1 MRNKRKSISLLGWII
16 GALLLIYL
24 GVFCYLNLCKY
35 AQHVDSDIAAEALL
49 AREIWVEKDIT
60 PNDWISSTE
69 RRIIGMPTVAAV
81 FYGITGSM
89 QTAAG
94 ITCVLLGAILLGT
107 FYFFLRK
114 LSLSRPASIT
124 ALLVLCALPING
136 FRNEG
141 QMVPF
146 VTLLLFLFAEYYV
159 FHGIFLFFNI
169 LFYLKLKENRQMNRK
184 TFLEWLVLFI
194 AAVLLNCG
202 GQRCLQVIILP
213 LLVVEVIAL
222 FMESGHL
229 RQKLPGGRYLA
240 TAYVGSLALAF
251 LVSCLYGGRGDYAV
265 YLLQPGEAVEKLLLG
280 VPAAL
285 LENFGLVGNAK
296 VGSFAS
302 LMQLL
307 VWVFLILLG
316 YGLWYVFRKNTE
328 STDRQKDALTIL
340 LASVGVTAF
349 IIGITSAE
357 AAHYY
362 FFMAWFA
369 AAVLVAVMVDHTHPC
384 GEIFSAGRAEKGQP
398 VFAGLILTAVALF
411 AVLNLKYTYCEAAT
425 TQDNLKEYQEVAD
438 YLTEAGIDYG
448 YAEFWDAER
457 ICLITDGRVTM
468 GHSYTMASLSGYWWL
483 TSMKWYPPTLPK
495 EMRTAYVVRTEM
507 REAFEQQFPEGEA
520 PILEY
525 ENEKLAV
532 YVGDRNYVE
541 L

>member
-1 MRNKRKSISLLGWII
+1 MENKRKSISLLGWII

-24 GVFCYLNLCKY
+24 GVFCYLNLCRY
-35 AQHVDSDIAAEALL
+35 TQHVDSDIAAEALL

-69 RRIIGMPTVAAV
+69 RRIIGMPTVAAA

-89 QTAAG
+89 KAAVG
-94 ITCVLLGAILLGT
+94 IACVLLGAILLGT

-114 LSLSRPASIT
+114 LSLSRQASVT
-124 ALLVLCALPING
+124 ALLVLCALPANG

-159 FHGIFLFFNI
+159 FHGIFLFLNI
-169 LFYLKLKENRQMNRK
+169 LFYIKLREKQRITRK
-184 TFLEWLVLFI
+184 IFLEWLVLFV

-222 FMESGHL
+222 FTESGHFK
-229 RQKLPGGRYLA
+229 QKLPGGRYLP
-240 TAYVGSLALAF
+240 TAYVGSLVLAF

-265 YLLQPGEAVEKLLLG
+265 YLLQPREMVEKLLLT
-280 VPAAL
+280 VPAAI
-285 LENFGLVGNAK
+285 LENFGLAGNAK

-302 LMQLL
+302 LIQLL
-307 VWVFLILLG
+307 LWAFLILLG
-316 YGLWYVFRKNTE
+316 YALWYVFREKAE
-328 STDRQKDALTIL
+328 STDRQKNALTIL

-369 AAVLVAVMVDHTHPC
+369 AAVLVAVMVDHMP
-384 GEIFSAGRAEKGQP
+384 ERQP

-411 AVLNLKYTYCEAAT
+411 AILNLKYTYYDAVT

-438 YLTEAGIDYG
+438 FLMDEGIEYG

-457 ICLITDGRVTM
+457 ICLITDGAVTM
-468 GHSYTMASLSGYWWL
+468 GHSYTMANLSGYWWL
-483 TSMKWYPPTLPK
+483 TSTKWYPPTLPTD
-495 EMRTAYVVRTEM
+495 MRTAYVVRTAQ
-507 REAFEQQFPEGEA
+507 RDAFEQQFGGKEA
-520 PILEY
+520 PALEY
-525 ENEKLAV
+525 ENDRLAV
-532 YVGDRNYVE
+532 YIGDINYVD

>member
-1 MRNKRKSISLLGWII
+1 MKSKQRSISLLGWII

-69 RRIIGMPTVAAV
+69 RRIIGMPAVAAPI
-81 FYGITGSM
+81 YGITGSM
-89 QTAAG
+89 QTAVG
-94 ITCVLLGAILLGT
+94 ITCILLGAILLGT

-114 LSLSRPASIT
+114 LSLSRMASIT
-124 ALLVLCALPING
+124 ALLVLCALPANG

-159 FHGIFLFFNI
+159 FHGIFLFLNI
-169 LFYLKLKENRQMNRK
+169 LFYLKLRESRQMNRK
-184 TFLEWLVLFI
+184 IFLEWLVLFG

-213 LLVVEVIAL
+213 LLAVEAVTL
-222 FMESGHL
+222 FAESGHF
-229 RQKLPGGRYLA
+229 RNKLPGGRYLA
-240 TAYVGSLALAF
+240 TAYVGSLVLAF
-251 LVSCLYGGRGDYAV
+251 LISCLYGGRGDYAV
-265 YLLQPGEAVEKLLLG
+265 YLLQPREAVEKLFLT
-280 VPAAL
+280 VPAAI
-285 LENFGLVGNAK
+285 LENFGLAGNAR

-302 LMQLL
+302 LIQLL
-307 VWVFLILLG
+307 LWAFLILLG
-316 YGLWYVFRKNTE
+316 YGIWYVFRPKAE
-328 STDRQKDALTIL
+328 STDRQKNALSIL
-340 LASVGVTAF
+340 FTSVGVTAF
-349 IIGITSAE
+349 IVGITSAE

-369 AAVLVAVMVDHTHPC
+369 AAVLVAVMVDHMS
-384 GEIFSAGRAEKGQP
+384 GGQP

-411 AVLNLKYTYCEAAT
+411 AILNLKYTYYDAVT
-425 TQDNLKEYQEVAD
+425 TQDNLIEYQEVAD

-457 ICLITDGRVTM
+457 ISLITDGEVTM
-468 GHSYTMASLSGYWWL
+468 GHSYTMADLAGYWWL
-483 TSMKWYPPTLPK
+483 TSTKWYPPALPT

-507 REAFEQQFPEGEA
+507 REAFEQQFPEGQA
-520 PILEY
+520 PVLEY

-532 YVGDRNYVE
+532 YISDRNYVN

>member
-94 ITCVLLGAILLGT
+94 ITCVLLGAILLGI

-240 TAYVGSLALAF
+240 TAYVGSLVLAF

-369 AAVLVAVMVDHTHPC
+369 AAVLVAVMVDHMS
-384 GEIFSAGRAEKGQP
+384 EGQP

-457 ICLITDGRVTM
+457 ISLITDGRVTM

>member
-1 MRNKRKSISLLGWII
+1 MENKRKSISLLGWII

-24 GVFCYLNLCKY
+24 GVFCYLNLCRY
-35 AQHVDSDIAAEALL
+35 TQHVDSDIAAEALL

-69 RRIIGMPTVAAV
+69 RRIIGMPTVAAA

-89 QTAAG
+89 QTAVG
-94 ITCVLLGAILLGT
+94 ITCVLLGAILQAT

-114 LSLSRPASIT
+114 LSLNRIASVT
-124 ALLVLCALPING
+124 ALLVLCALPANG

-146 VTLLLFLFAEYYV
+146 VMLLLFLFAEYYV
-159 FHGIFLFFNI
+159 FHGIFLFLNI
-169 LFYLKLKENRQMNRK
+169 LFYLKLRENQRMTGK
-184 TFLEWLVLFI
+184 VFLEWLVLFA

-222 FMESGHL
+222 FTESGHFK
-229 RQKLPGGRYLA
+229 QKLPGGRYLP
-240 TAYVGSLALAF
+240 TSYVGSLVLAF

-265 YLLQPGEAVEKLLLG
+265 YLLQPREMVEKLLLT
-280 VPAAL
+280 VPAAI
-285 LENFGLVGNAK
+285 LENFGLAGNAK

-302 LMQLL
+302 LIQLL
-307 VWVFLILLG
+307 LWAFLFLLG
-316 YGLWYVFRKNTE
+316 YGLWYVFREKAE
-328 STDRQKDALTIL
+328 STDRQKNALTIL

-369 AAVLVAVMVDHTHPC
+369 AAVLVAVMVDHMP
-384 GEIFSAGRAEKGQP
+384 ARQP

-411 AVLNLKYTYCEAAT
+411 AILNLKYTYYDAVT

-438 YLTEAGIDYG
+438 FLMDEGIEYG

-457 ICLITDGRVTM
+457 ICLITDGAVTM
-468 GHSYTMASLSGYWWL
+468 GHSYTMDHLEGYWWL
-483 TSMKWYPPTLPK
+483 TSTKWYPPALPT
-495 EMRTAYVVRTEM
+495 EMRTAYVVRTAQ
-507 REAFEQQFPEGEA
+507 RDAFEQQFDGKEDPA
-520 PILEY
+520 LEY
-525 ENEKLAV
+525 ENDRLAV
-532 YVGDRNYVE
+532 YIGNINYVD